1 MWRHNDRTLRH
12 CVNLILPR
20 CWKWVHLVALS
31 WVVLKSCRGS
41 PNPSGR
47 KIKKSTIFEWCW
59 LIIMKYGETF
69 DISDL
74 LSKNLFLLQSGTA
87 HLLFPSLSA
96 RNGSTLEQLPVVER
110 STFARSLMPEPAKQF
125 FKCGFYWI
133 QVLLGANHCTSNGGR
148 WLGWYMANA
157 LFFPTPLCL
166 FTINFFS
173 WSKYMLAWYFLFLQ
187 HLGRFFF
194 LFSGWMGLKSSLVI
208 IKQNIRKRIGEITFE
223 QAY

>member
-20 CWKWVHLVALS
+20 CRKWVHLVALS

-41 PNPSGR
+41 PNPSCR
-47 KIKKSTIFEWCW
+47 TLKKSTIFEWCW

-133 QVLLGANHCTSNGGR
+133 QVLLGANHFTSKWGR
-148 WLGWYMANA
+148 GRGWYMANA
-157 LFFPTPLCL
+157 LFSQPL
-166 FTINFFS
+166 
-173 WSKYMLAWYFLFLQ
+173 Y
-187 HLGRFFF
+187 
-194 LFSGWMGLKSSLVI
+194 
-208 IKQNIRKRIGEITFE
+208 
-223 QAY
+223 AYSP

>member
-1 MWRHNDRTLRH
+1 
-12 CVNLILPR
+12 
-20 CWKWVHLVALS
+20 
-31 WVVLKSCRGS
+31 
-41 PNPSGR
+41 
-47 KIKKSTIFEWCW
+47 
-59 LIIMKYGETF
+59 MKYGETF

-74 LSKNLFLLQSGTA
+74 LSKNLFLFQSGTA

-96 RNGSTLEQLPVVER
+96 TNGSTLEQLPVVER
-110 STFARSLMPEPAKQF
+110 STFARSLMPESAKQF

-133 QVLLGANHCTSNGGR
+133 QVLLGANHFTSKGGR
-148 WLGWYMANA
+148 GLGWYMANA

-194 LFSGWMGLKSSLVI
+194 AWTGWMGLKSSLVI